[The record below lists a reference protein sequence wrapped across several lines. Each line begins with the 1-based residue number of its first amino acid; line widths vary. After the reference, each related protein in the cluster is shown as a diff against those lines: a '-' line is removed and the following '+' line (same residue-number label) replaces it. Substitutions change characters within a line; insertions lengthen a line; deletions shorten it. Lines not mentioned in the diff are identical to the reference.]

1 MAKCTNYLSSLVTE
15 LTDICTRTGHLVVSV
30 QIPVSSISLLVIKLE
45 REFVHLQMTTCIIV
59 QAQVYKSGVPTAN
72 GVTWCEHLYVL

>member
-59 QAQVYKSGVPTAN
+59 QGQVYKSGVPTAN
-72 GVTWCEHLYVL
+72 GVTWCEPVYVL